1 MLDHVLEQEIR
12 AEESDE
18 NSDVDGGG
26 FNTKMT
32 RRGALGVLAAGAV
45 VAACGDPSE
54 VRVEQLASPT
64 SSPTTPSTAAATGTE
79 TIASTAAASETT
91 VIQVVAA
98 EPVFDSST
106 KVGQVVLPT
115 SDLSDNTL
123 MVTDNSLAPSTPT
136 TVAPEPTPATDP
148 STSDSSVAPSADSST
163 SDPSSAEAPASTAPP
178 ATSPPSQ
185 SFPPLNTTS
194 SAEAVVAKLTFGA
207 TPGLLAGISS
217 PGAYIAD
224 QLGRNRPDDGVE
236 NQLKGYKYLKRTAL
250 QISNADKANPNGL
263 RDELTHAN
271 FVRARYSSNQ
281 LFEMMCHLWMDHFNI
296 SLDSNRSLIP
306 EYQENVIRANAMGSF
321 RDLLRATANSPA
333 MLHYLDNDVSNASD
347 SLKVNENY
355 GRELLELHSLGI
367 DPQGGQIY
375 TQEDVE
381 QAARVM
387 AGWSTHLNRRRDGN
401 KYGTFVY
408 RQNYAYDGELSL
420 LNGAWTTAG
429 KSGKAR
435 GDSLLDFL
443 AGHPTTARHIAYKI
457 CRRFVSD
464 SPPDSLVSSAAAVYQ
479 QNDTAIVPVL
489 QHVFGSAE
497 FAASGGSK
505 VRRPFEFLAAAMR
518 ATNATV
524 PYGHS
529 SNGAKSIR
537 NFLNATRNKSW
548 YWEQPDGYPDR
559 ADHWI
564 VADSFLDR
572 WNMAGAL
579 PRGNAKGI
587 QVKIADVRSSAGGNT
602 VGELTTNLGLQ
613 FGLGRLSDTV
623 VQATA
628 AAASHTPN
636 DPASDLN
643 GQQMEIITGL
653 LLANPL
659 FQIR

>member
-1 MLDHVLEQEIR
+1 MLDHVLEQGIR

-18 NSDVDGGG
+18 DSDVDGGG

-54 VRVEQLASPT
+54 ISVEQLASP
-64 SSPTTPSTAAATGTE
+64 SSSAATPSTAAATGTE
-79 TIASTAAASETT
+79 TIASTTAASETT

-98 EPVFDSST
+98 EPVFDTSP

-115 SDLSDNTL
+115 SDMSDNTL
-123 MVTDNSLAPSTPT
+123 MVTENSLDPSTDT
-136 TVAPEPTPATDP
+136 TVATEPTPATDP
-148 STSDSSVAPSADSST
+148 TSNQSATDPTT
-163 SDPSSAEAPASTAPP
+163 SDPSTAETPASTAPP
-178 ATSPPSQ
+178 ATNPPSQ

-207 TPGLLAGISS
+207 TPGMLAGISS

-224 QLGRNRPDDGVE
+224 QLGRSQPDAAVE
-236 NQLKGYKYLKRTAL
+236 NRLNGYKYLKRTAL
-250 QISNADKANPNGL
+250 QISNADKANPNGV

-281 LFEMMCHLWMDHFNI
+281 LFEMMSHLWMDHFNI

-347 SLKVNENY
+347 ALKVNENY

-367 DPQGGQIY
+367 DPQGNQIY

-408 RQNYAYDGELSL
+408 RQNYAHDGELSL

-464 SPPDSLVSSAAAVYQ
+464 SPPESLVSSAAAVYQ

-505 VRRPFEFLAAAMR
+505 VRRPFEFLAAALR

-537 NFLNATRNKSW
+537 NFLSSTRNKSW

-564 VADSFLDR
+564 VADSFLAR
-572 WNMAGAL
+572 WNMAGAI

-587 QVKIADVRSSAGGNT
+587 QVKIADVQRSAGGNT

-613 FGLGRLSDTV
+613 FGLGRLSDAVIQT
-623 VQATA
+623 TA
-628 AAASHTPN
+628 AAAGHTAG